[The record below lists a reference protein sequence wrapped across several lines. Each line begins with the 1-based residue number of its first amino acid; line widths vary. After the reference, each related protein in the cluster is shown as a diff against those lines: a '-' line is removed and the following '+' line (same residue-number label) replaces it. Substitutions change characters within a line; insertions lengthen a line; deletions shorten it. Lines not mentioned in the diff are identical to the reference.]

1 MQVCAQSAVMPELPW
16 TMWIYRKTHGAE
28 KKQWVCRPAR
38 AAGISG
44 QTWGFKLLTVCI
56 CLVFLQIYPDESH
69 YFNNAALE
77 QHLYNSIV
85 NFFAACF
92 QVQDKLPIAPLKEE
106 EDDD

>member
-1 MQVCAQSAVMPELPW
+1 M
-16 TMWIYRKTHGAE
+16 Y
-28 KKQWVCRPAR
+28 
-38 AAGISG
+38 
-44 QTWGFKLLTVCI
+44 F
-56 CLVFLQIYPDESH
+56 LVSFQIYPDESH

-85 NFFAACF
+85 NFFVACF